1 MKRAISAF
9 ALTFIV
15 STAVAQVSQNA
26 YNFLRLPVSAHAA
39 ALGGDNI
46 TIIDDDASLMF
57 HNPALLS
64 SVATKTVGLNYM
76 NYMSGSSTASA
87 SYNQAVNDRGSWAVS
102 GQYVTYGKMKEMD
115 ENNIQLGEFSAK
127 DIALTGYFSYM
138 LTDHIAGGVAA
149 RFITS
154 YIGDY
159 NSVAMGVDL
168 GINYFDSENG
178 DRKSVV

>member
-1 MKRAISAF
+1 MILLRYTIAILTQKYSIYLKKGVTLPIIYKKSMKRAISAF

-64 SVATKTVGLNYM
+64 SVAPRPW
-76 NYMSGSSTASA
+76 GST
-87 SYNQAVNDRGSWAVS
+87 
-102 GQYVTYGKMKEMD
+102 T
-115 ENNIQLGEFSAK
+115 
-127 DIALTGYFSYM
+127 
-138 LTDHIAGGVAA
+138 
-149 RFITS
+149 
-154 YIGDY
+154 
-159 NSVAMGVDL
+159 
-168 GINYFDSENG
+168 
-178 DRKSVV
+178 